1 MKVKS
6 LKRGYFKGNFAF
18 YSVNALFEIEPFLTK
33 TLVAKRMGISRTT
46 LYKIL
51 NNKFG
56 VEDFRLKTIK
66 KVTTTLQK
74 ELSDVKQVELALL
87 SEHLKLYRGVSKEG
101 LKKIKKK
108 AVQIIKKRKDII
120 EKEQKYNYVFFKV
133 LYGVIKKK
141 IKRKGGIK
149 K

>member
-1 MKVKS
+1 MKVRN

-74 ELSDVKQVELALL
+74 ELTDTKQVELALL